1 MILFSVKLSFIFPVS
16 QTAEPPAASTTV
28 YQGGMRRLRRPALTT
43 SSSPS
48 PPPLAPALTT
58 TSLLPPLTP
67 TYSVSPREAFLQS
80 CSTSSS
86 PGETL
91 GVKEANVSE
100 IAANKKNGEKSQI
113 LQRSEI
119 QFEVGNK
126 KTFFFG
132 DNGPGNK
139 TDQSW
144 FEKNQA
150 NSSKKGTTRYQPEPQ
165 KVNSTATN
173 TVKEKGERADERNK
187 KAEKKNSQSSRI
199 PDSGKENELFV

>member
-1 MILFSVKLSFIFPVS
+1 MILFSVKPSFIFPVS

-28 YQGGMRRLRRPALTT
+28 YQGGMRRLRRPAMTT

-80 CSTSSS
+80 CSSSSS
-86 PGETL
+86 PGKTL

>member
-1 MILFSVKLSFIFPVS
+1 MILFSVKPSFIFPVS
-16 QTAEPPAASTTV
+16 QTAEPPAASMTA
-28 YQGGMRRLRRPALTT
+28 YQGGMRRLRRPAMTT

-67 TYSVSPREAFLQS
+67 TCSVSPREAFLQS
-80 CSTSSS
+80 CSSSSS
-86 PGETL
+86 PGKTL

-173 TVKEKGERADERNK
+173 TVKEKGERADEGHK
-187 KAEKKNSQSSRI
+187 KAEKKNSQSSRE
-199 PDSGKENELFV
+199 PASGKENGFFV

>member
-16 QTAEPPAASTTV
+16 QTAEPPAASTSV
-28 YQGGMRRLRRPALTT
+28 YQGEMRKLRRPALAA

-48 PPPLAPALTT
+48 PPPLAPA

-67 TYSVSPREAFLQS
+67 TCSVSPREAFLQS
-80 CSTSSS
+80 CSSSSS
-86 PGETL
+86 PGKTL
-91 GVKEANVSE
+91 GVKEANVSD

-139 TDQSW
+139 TGQSW

-165 KVNSTATN
+165 KVNLTSTN
-173 TVKEKGERADERNK
+173 TVKEKGEWADEGNK

-199 PDSGKENELFV
+199 PASGKENELFV